1 MSCPD
6 WNALHAAREADP
18 LVDPPGF
25 AAARAHLADCRDC
38 RRAAARVDPLLLFAA
53 PGNTPGPTGSAA
65 RPDLEMQSAVL
76 ALVRASRVAA
86 PPAAPRAR
94 AGRRAGQ
101 VAAAI
106 VLTSLLGLS
115 GGPPVDGSR
124 ERAGSAGTV
133 ADLASPAELARWV
146 DETAILAQPAV
157 EDVDRPEA
165 RIYDLSQADLAVV
178 MIVDA
183 SLDV

>member
-6 WNALHAAREADP
+6 WNALHEAREADP

-53 PGNTPGPTGSAA
+53 PGNTPGPTVSAA

-86 PPAAPRAR
+86 PPAR

-115 GGPPVDGSR
+115 GGPPVESSR
-124 ERAGSAGTV
+124 ERAGSAGTL